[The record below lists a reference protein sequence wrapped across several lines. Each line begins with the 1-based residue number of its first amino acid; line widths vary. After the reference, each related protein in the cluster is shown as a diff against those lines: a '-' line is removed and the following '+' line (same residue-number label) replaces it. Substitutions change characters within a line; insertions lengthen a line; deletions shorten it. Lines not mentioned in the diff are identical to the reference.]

1 MVTILCEH
9 SMMQKLVE
17 SLSRTSEMNV
27 TLYVNYTNKKVQI
40 LNFICDISTDIKNKT
55 DLMRILLRMTKKEK
69 CKILKSVIL

>member
-1 MVTILCEH
+1 
-9 SMMQKLVE
+9 MMHKVVK

-55 DLMRILLRMTKKEK
+55 DLMGILLRMTKKEK
-69 CKILKSVIL
+69 RKILKSVI

>member
-9 SMMQKLVE
+9 SMMHKLVE

-69 CKILKSVIL
+69 YKILKSVIL

>member
-1 MVTILCEH
+1 
-9 SMMQKLVE
+9 MMHKLVE

-69 CKILKSVIL
+69 YKILKSVIL

>member
-1 MVTILCEH
+1 
-9 SMMQKLVE
+9 MQKLVE

>member
-1 MVTILCEH
+1 
-9 SMMQKLVE
+9 MMQKLVE